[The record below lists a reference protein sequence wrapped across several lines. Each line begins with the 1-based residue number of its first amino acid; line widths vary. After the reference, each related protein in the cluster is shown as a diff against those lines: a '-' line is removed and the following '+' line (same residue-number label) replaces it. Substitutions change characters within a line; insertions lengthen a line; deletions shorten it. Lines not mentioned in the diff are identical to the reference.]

1 MNKTC
6 NFQSKVTYIK
16 ITNTLISVLRRKS
29 LKEPWLNRILFKIL
43 FHLPL
48 VARVGIWRGLA
59 SGIA

>member
-29 LKEPWLNRILFKIL
+29 LKESYDLFVHNSLYLELFILLWTIRNLN
-43 FHLPL
+43 PQ
-48 VARVGIWRGLA
+48 
-59 SGIA
+59 